1 MLASLPG
8 FHVIL
13 KPKYYPNVHYNSGWK
28 MRRVDV
34 ICKDQFEEDLERFAK
49 LAVRMG
55 AVDAKVI
62 EAKDVVVQDWVRLK
76 CQYGCGNYG
85 KSLTCPPYSPAPDQ
99 MRHVLSGYSY
109 AILMRLPDESMTT
122 HDLVARLERHAFLAG
137 YYSAWGIGAGPCER
151 CTECNLE
158 HCVFPRLARP
168 SMESCGIDVY
178 ATARKNE
185 FHIEVLKTRRQK
197 PTYFGLLLVK

>member
-1 MLASLPG
+1 
-8 FHVIL
+8 
-13 KPKYYPNVHYNSGWK
+13 

-62 EAKDVVVQDWVRLK
+62 DAKDVVVQNWVRLK

-85 KSLTCPPYSPAPDQ
+85 KSLTCPPYSPSPDQ

-109 AILMRLPDESMTT
+109 AILMRLPDESMAT
-122 HDLVARLERHAFLAG
+122 HDLVVKLERHAFLAG
-137 YYSAWGIGAGPCER
+137 YYSA
-151 CTECNLE
+151 
-158 HCVFPRLARP
+158 
-168 SMESCGIDVY
+168 
-178 ATARKNE
+178 
-185 FHIEVLKTRRQK
+185 
-197 PTYFGLLLVK
+197 